1 MLCVYYDIS
10 RCGFILTF
18 ASSRAGVS
26 RSATI
31 VIAYLMA
38 HMGWTLRESMQY
50 VRTRRPIVCPN
61 HGFMQKLADL
71 DELLFGA
78 KSFDIDDYYVSVLT
92 AEGFDSAQCRRVLV
106 ESKGD
111 IDVAL
116 FKLLRTR
123 RMMGAY

>member
-1 MLCVYYDIS
+1 M
-10 RCGFILTF
+10 TF